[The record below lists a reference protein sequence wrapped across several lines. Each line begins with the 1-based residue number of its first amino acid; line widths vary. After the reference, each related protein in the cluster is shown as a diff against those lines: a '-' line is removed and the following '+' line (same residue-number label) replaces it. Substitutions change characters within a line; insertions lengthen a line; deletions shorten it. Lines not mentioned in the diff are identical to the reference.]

1 MTVDS
6 LAYTTNVT
14 LEPSTPSPS
23 GLGVVD
29 ALGRVGGVVRKCG
42 RVALATPTERRRR
55 DGLME
60 KGGGERQEE
69 SRGQERRG
77 R

>member
-6 LAYTTNVT
+6 LANTTSVT
-14 LEPSTPSPS
+14 LEPSAPSPS

-29 ALGRVGGVVRKCG
+29 ALGRVGGVVRKRG

-55 DGLME
+55 DGL
-60 KGGGERQEE
+60 KKKRPGEMRRVTQETKSE
-69 SRGQERRG
+69 D
-77 R
+77 